1 MKTEALPIV
10 EKAWKIDL
18 EQLDGG
24 YESSEI
30 VCHAENTNKAKIALL
45 HKVKYDSWKLRWTG
59 NEINYL
65 NIPVVRANEY
75 DLVLFEGANVT
86 LNKVAEIKAKRERIA
101 YLDGILNDESIK
113 YCYIRKGSYYGPN
126 CCGYT
131 QYKFQ
136 AGVYTKEDAVSQ
148 AKSVSEL
155 YLEPINIAEHNEMIQ
170 AKIADLS
177 SRIIDLIPPL

>member
-1 MKTEALPIV
+1 MESETLPIV
-10 EKAWKIDL
+10 EKAWKINLD
-18 EQLDGG
+18 QLDGG

-30 VCHAENTNKAKIALL
+30 VCHAENINKAKAALL
-45 HKVKYDSWKLRWTG
+45 DKVKYDGWKLRYTG
-59 NEINYL
+59 AELEYINM
-65 NIPVVRANEY
+65 PVIRAAEY
-75 DLVLFEGANVT
+75 DLVIFEGEKVT
-86 LNKVAEIKAKRERIA
+86 LNKVAEIKAKRERLA
-101 YLDGILNDESIK
+101 HLDGILNNESIK

-155 YLEPINIAEHNEMIQ
+155 YLEPINIEEHNEMIKV
-170 AKIADLS
+170 KIADLS
-177 SRIIDLIPPL
+177 SRIIA

>member
-18 EQLDGG
+18 DQLDGG

-30 VCHAENTNKAKIALL
+30 VCHSESANKAKVALL
-45 HKVKYDSWKLRWTG
+45 DKVKYDSWKLRYTG
-59 NEINYL
+59 AELEYINM
-65 NIPVVRANEY
+65 PVIRAAEY
-75 DLVLFEGANVT
+75 DLVLFEGEKVS
-86 LNKVAEIKAKRERIA
+86 LNKVAEIKAKRERFTH
-101 YLDGILNDESIK
+101 LDSILKDESIK

-155 YLEPINIAEHNEMIQ
+155 YLEPINIVEHNEMIQ
-170 AKIADLS
+170 AKIADLQ
-177 SRIIDLIPPL
+177 SRILD